1 MRLRTLMALATLTAC
16 AETMT
21 THRPGGADVAPPFPP
36 DDCDTLDQCLA
47 SYWAYEEALRG
58 PTSKDRYTSRERNRL
73 AHVKRGLS
81 GSAYGLWCEMDNEER
96 AAHLEAA
103 QLFKSL
109 PGLAFGEDGCR
120 GNWLV
125 AEWGSPPDGTWGYA
139 RRYRDENKD
148 YYVTEVYN
156 LEQMRNNGPD
166 AFVSFYSAPPDFT
179 VPLIVTPPGAFL
191 GTLSPE
197 EWVRK
202 FGPAQVG
209 R

>member
-1 MRLRTLMALATLTAC
+1 MRLRTLMALAALTAC

-21 THRPGGADVAPPFPP
+21 TRSPGGGAVAPPFPS

-47 SYWAYEEALRG
+47 SYRAYEEALRG

-73 AHVKRGLS
+73 AHVRRGLS
-81 GSAYGLWCEMDNEER
+81 KRAYGLWCEMDKEER
-96 AAHLEAA
+96 AAHPAAA
-103 QLFKSL
+103 QLFKV
-109 PGLAFGEDGCR
+109 CR
-120 GNWLV
+120 GSWLV
-125 AEWGSPPDGTWGYA
+125 AEWGSPPDGTWGHA
-139 RRYRDENKD
+139 MRHKDENND
-148 YYVTEVYN
+148 YYVTTVYD

-166 AFVSFYSAPPDFT
+166 AVVSFYSAPPDFT
-179 VPLIVTPPGAFL
+179 IPLIVTPPGAFL

-202 FGPAQVG
+202 YGPAQVG